1 MEYLVVGLG
10 NPGDRYATSRHN
22 VGRVAVERLSVMC
35 SCAEWHTD
43 TLARARVT
51 RGVTRGGASV
61 TFLLPETFMNRSG
74 VSVRPFRERVDD
86 LAHVIVLHDDI
97 DLPQGVVRV
106 AFDRGA
112 GGHNGVLSL
121 ERAFASKAFVRVRI
135 GIAPRAQDGTIAKPA
150 KGEELDNFVLR
161 SLRGAVWEELLTSAD
176 RAAQAALAIIDE
188 GREVAMVRFN
198 TSTGQ

>member
-10 NPGDRYATSRHN
+10 NPGERYATSRHN
-22 VGRVAVERLSVMC
+22 VGRVAAERLSSMC
-35 SCAEWHTD
+35 SCAEWRTD
-43 TLARARVT
+43 TLAQARVT
-51 RGVTRGGASV
+51 RGVTPGGTSV

-74 VSVRPFRERVDD
+74 VAVRPFRERVDD
-86 LAHVIVLHDDI
+86 LAYVIVLHDDI

-121 ERAFASKAFVRVRI
+121 ERVLASKAFVRVRI

-150 KGEELDNFVLR
+150 KGDELDNFVLR
-161 SLRGAVWEELLTSAD
+161 SLRGAVWEELLVSAD
-176 RAAQAALAIIDE
+176 TAAQATLAVIDE
-188 GREVAMVRFN
+188 GREVAMMRFN
-198 TSTGQ
+198 TVTGQ